1 MNKKDVLVYETP
13 RLEIVRVEA
22 LSVIRTS
29 GEDINPINPD
39 DPNWTKPYSIE

>member
-13 RLEIVRVEA
+13 RLEIVRVEE

-29 GEDINPINPD
+29 GEDINPD